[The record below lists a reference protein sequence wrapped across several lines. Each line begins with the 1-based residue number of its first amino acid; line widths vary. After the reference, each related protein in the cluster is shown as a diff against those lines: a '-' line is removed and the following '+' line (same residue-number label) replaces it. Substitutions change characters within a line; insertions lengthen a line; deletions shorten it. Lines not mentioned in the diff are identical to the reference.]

1 VTDDEKYLVGITL
14 LEYLT
19 PLFND
24 PYIIEG
30 CFLELLLQHLQPTHL
45 RPLLQ
50 VLKLS
55 FTDFSSY
62 VPRLFTAIVRRI
74 QPLKSDTA
82 FGNTNPELNFL
93 LVLV

>member
-30 CFLELLLQHLQPTHL
+30 SFLELLLQHLQPTHL

-93 LVLV
+93 LVIV